1 MHKTSRKLGGDWIT
15 VKQSKTFENTVF
27 YTIDS
32 GESEKN
38 PRIFSVK
45 DDIFPKHNCFYAIN
59 VRVLTPP
66 LEYSSYMDT
75 SLRYKDSSWNT
86 LGIEPYNSPTEI
98 NYYISGFSGYYWNYI
113 SNYRYSEISFVT
125 FPQTDIYLFINHVS
139 EPIDITVTTTVKY
152 LNFDS

>member
-1 MHKTSRKLGGDWIT
+1 MR
-15 VKQSKTFENTVF
+15 F

-32 GESEKN
+32 GESVKN
-38 PRIFSVK
+38 PRIFSIK
-45 DDIFPKHNCFYAIN
+45 DDIFPKHNCFYAMN

-75 SLRYKDSSWNT
+75 ALRYKGAAWYSLD
-86 LGIEPYNSPTEI
+86 IEPYNNPTEI
-98 NYYISGFSGYYWNYI
+98 NYYISGFSGYYWCYL
-113 SNYRYSEISFVT
+113 SNYKYSEISFVT
-125 FPQTDIYLFINHVS
+125 MPQDDIYLFINHVP